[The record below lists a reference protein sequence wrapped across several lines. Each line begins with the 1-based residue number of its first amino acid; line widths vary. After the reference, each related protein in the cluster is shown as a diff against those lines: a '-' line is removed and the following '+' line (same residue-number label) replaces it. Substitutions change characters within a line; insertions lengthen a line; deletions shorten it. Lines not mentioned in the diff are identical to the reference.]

1 MKALGR
7 IGCSAMILMAFLASA
22 VRAEQKPAANAAK
35 GPEGTWKGTINA
47 GGQELRLV
55 VRISKKDDGSLTGKL
70 DSPDQ
75 GANDMPIEDVS
86 WKDGKFRFELKVVKA
101 SYEGKVNESK
111 SEVTGDW
118 KQSGQTIPVTFKRE
132 K

>member
-1 MKALGR
+1 MKAFGR
-7 IGCSAMILMAFLASA
+7 IGCSTLILTVFLASA
-22 VRAEQKPAANAAK
+22 AHAEQKSAAKAAK

-55 VRISKKDDGSLTGKL
+55 VRVSKKSDGSLTGKL

-75 GANDMPIEDVS
+75 NANDLPIEDVT
-86 WKDGKFRFELKVVKA
+86 WKDGKFSFELKVVKA
-101 SYEGKVNESK
+101 SYEGKVNESG
-111 SEVTGDW
+111 SEVAGDW